1 MAYASAGHRQH
12 ALSLPV
18 PILVGLLAA
27 RLPLGDL
34 VIAVEVLQAAG
45 FVGYPLTHD
54 PATVDSSNG
63 DQPTRR
69 DATANRQHLDSAT
82 RHGEP
87 KGPRHEGHR
96 DHRLP
101 ADAYTILP
109 KRSSDDVQERVA
121 PRRSPTPSP
130 QTPIESL
137 AERQI

>member
-1 MAYASAGHRQH
+1 MHRLVIASTPCHCRYRSSSGSWPPGYRW
-12 ALSLPV
+12 
-18 PILVGLLAA
+18 
-27 RLPLGDL
+27 GDL